1 MPYQCAVCGF
11 DGALGRNPV
20 GIQAAQ
26 VRWHSQ
32 DGPDEVAN
40 GLALCALHH
49 VLLDLGVLGLTP
61 ERRVRVSAL
70 FVARSEAGQALDA
83 LAGRPL
89 LVPRRPAPGTGGPRC
104 EGARGSWRRA
114 EDRLWRGA

>member
-1 MPYQCAVCGF
+1 
-11 DGALGRNPV
+11 
-20 GIQAAQ
+20 
-26 VRWHSQ
+26 
-32 DGPDEVAN
+32 VAN

-89 LVPRRPAPGTGGPRC
+89 LVPRRPAR
-104 EGARGSWRRA
+104 AR
-114 EDRLWRGA
+114 EDRDAKVRADLGVEPRTVFGVGLERRERPGRGCVGASRSRLVCSGACRRPAAVARESG